1 MLSGMTET
9 ERRIAQRHRP
19 LKAGKIILNHGSSV
33 IDCTVRNVSATGAL
47 IAVVNAAT
55 IQPEFE
61 LRFDGSA
68 RSCVVAWRRMNVLGV
83 KFIV

>member
-1 MLSGMTET
+1 MTEN

-19 LKAGKIILNHGSSV
+19 LKAGKIIFNHGLSV

-61 LRFDGSA
+61 LLFDGSI
-68 RSCVVAWRRMNVLGV
+68 RPCVVAWRRLNALGV
-83 KFIV
+83 KFKA